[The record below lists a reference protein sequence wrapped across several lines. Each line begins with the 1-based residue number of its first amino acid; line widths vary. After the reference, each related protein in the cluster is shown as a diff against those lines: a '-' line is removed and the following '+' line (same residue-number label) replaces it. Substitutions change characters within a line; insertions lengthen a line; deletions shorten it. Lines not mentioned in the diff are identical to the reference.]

1 MRLCPFL
8 HRIGRHTVL
17 ANRDLSSRLM
27 LPQSAIFNGEGE
39 LSAAI
44 ELRRRFPGIGD
55 NTKARACARTI
66 AGWTPLPKQMSTVTR
81 PHRPKDT

>member
-44 ELRRRFPGIGD
+44 ELRRRFPGLATIRRRG
-55 NTKARACARTI
+55 RAL
-66 AGWTPLPKQMSTVTR
+66 GPSPGG
-81 PHRPKDT
+81 HRCRSR